1 MGAPPFQT
9 FFAEH
14 RDAVWRFLVATV
26 GRADADDCF
35 QETWLAALRA
45 YPPAETGN
53 LRGWVFTIAHRKAID
68 EHRARARRAI
78 PGDVPERAAGE
89 PGTPEPAL
97 WEDVRRLPP
106 KQRAAVVHR
115 YVADLDYA
123 DIGAAMGTSAE
134 AARRN
139 VHEGI
144 TRLRKTW
151 QTST

>member
-1 MGAPPFQT
+1 M
-9 FFAEH
+9 
-14 RDAVWRFLVATV
+14 
-26 GRADADDCF
+26 
-35 QETWLAALRA
+35 
-45 YPPAETGN
+45 
-53 LRGWVFTIAHRKAID
+53 
-68 EHRARARRAI
+68 
-78 PGDVPERAAGE
+78 PGDVPERGVHDA
-89 PGTPEPAL
+89 TPEPAL

-123 DIGAAMGTSAE
+123 EIGAVMGTTAE